1 MKKIIVIAIILILI
15 GGGVLILIKKNKP
28 AVEQPGTP
36 SPSQQEKG
44 SAVNN
49 TPATKSEEETVDP
62 YVSLKAELTLKA
74 RFFLEHYFT
83 YSIDSGY
90 ENLRELLSMM
100 SGKMRAEAEAKIT
113 RGVKAD
119 LPPEILAQG
128 GFYGI
133 TTKVLSLNL
142 ETFSPETIVI
152 FSGSLQQQEAKS
164 GITNILYK
172 NAQINFVNEGG
183 TWKVDSVEIK

>member
-1 MKKIIVIAIILILI
+1 MRKVIIIVIILVLV
-15 GGGVLILIKKNKP
+15 GGGIFFLMKKGKLG
-28 AVEQPGTP
+28 VGQPGT
-36 SPSQQEKG
+36 STSSQEKE
-44 SAVNN
+44 SSVNI
-49 TPATKSEEETVDP
+49 TPTTKPEEEAADP
-62 YVSLKAELTLKA
+62 YVSLKADLNLKA

-100 SGKMRAEAEAKIT
+100 SGKMRQEAEAKIT

-142 ETFSPETIVI
+142 ETFSPETIVS
-152 FSGSLQQQEAKS
+152 FSGGLQQQEAKS